1 MNKRTAYVYFG
12 AAFLII
18 VFGFRTLARTTA
30 SLKFLEELLTPVT
43 ILALL
48 LEFGLLVYY
57 AYGIYNTPESG
68 GGSLPIGKTSTNS
81 DSSLSA
87 ERLDDINTSLGGFTD
102 QMSAIKDSL
111 ESHNDQIKN
120 LNSKLEDLVDD
131 QLDEKVK
138 SILSSMIRKS

>member
-18 VFGFRTLARTTA
+18 VFGFRTLARTTE
-30 SLKFLEELLTPVT
+30 SLKFLEDLLTPVT
-43 ILALL
+43 VIALL
-48 LEFGLLVYY
+48 LEFTLLVYY
-57 AYGIYNTPESG
+57 AYGIYIIPESDG
-68 GGSLPIGKTSTNS
+68 RLSATKSSIPSTNS
-81 DSSLSA
+81 SSSIDK
-87 ERLDDINTSLGGFTD
+87 LDDINTSLVSFTE
-102 QMSAIKDSL
+102 QMSYIKDNL

-138 SILSSMIRKS
+138 SVLSSLIRK

>member
-18 VFGFRTLARTTA
+18 VFGFRTLARTTE
-30 SLKFLEELLTPVT
+30 SLKFLEDFLTPVT

-48 LEFGLLVYY
+48 LEFVLLVYY
-57 AYGIYNTPESG
+57 AYGIFITPDSG
-68 GGSLPIGKTSTNS
+68 DVPLGKTSKASGS
-81 DSSLSA
+81 DLGLA
-87 ERLDDINTSLGGFTD
+87 FGKLDEINTSIGNFTD
-102 QMSAIKDSL
+102 QMSDIKDSL
-111 ESHNDQIKN
+111 VSHNDQIIN

-138 SILSSMIRKS
+138 SILSSMIRK

>member
-18 VFGFRTLARTTA
+18 VFGFRTLARTTE
-30 SLKFLEELLTPVT
+30 SLKFLEDLLTPVT
-43 ILALL
+43 VIALL
-48 LEFGLLVYY
+48 LEFTLLVYY
-57 AYGIYNTPESG
+57 AYGIYIIPESDG
-68 GGSLPIGKTSTNS
+68 GLSATKSSIPSTNS
-81 DSSLSA
+81 SSSIDK
-87 ERLDDINTSLGGFTD
+87 LDDINTSLVSFTE
-102 QMSAIKDSL
+102 QMSYIKDNL

-138 SILSSMIRKS
+138 SILSSMIRK